1 MCLCYINTEIG
12 QELEDEENYEET
24 EYASNFV
31 AVGSITNEIQIWVI
45 KLFRKKY
52 LNFLISVSIKSNSV
66 S

>member
-12 QELEDEENYEET
+12 QELEDEENNEET

-31 AVGSITNEIQIWVI
+31 AVGSITNEIQIWVNLR
-45 KLFRKKY
+45 KLSEF
-52 LNFLISVSIKSNSV
+52 FLISVSIKSNSV

>member
-12 QELEDEENYEET
+12 QELEDEENNEET

-45 KLFRKKY
+45 KLFLKN
-52 LNFLISVSIKSNSV
+52 LNFLFLFLLKVIR
-66 S
+66 

>member
-12 QELEDEENYEET
+12 QELEDEENNEET

-45 KLFRKKY
+45 KLFVTRLY
-52 LNFLISVSIKSNSV
+52 DFFNFSFY
-66 S
+66 

>member
-12 QELEDEENYEET
+12 QELEEEENNEET

-45 KLFRKKY
+45 KLFLKK
-52 LNFLISVSIKSNSV
+52 LSEFFNFCFY
-66 S
+66 